1 MVRIWNSIDAHLK
14 NGSIVIRFR
23 GKTISLDS
31 TAPLQT
37 DIAFISHAHY
47 DHLPRRVSST
57 VLASNETVELA
68 RIRGLPI
75 KSHINKAESLKL
87 IDSGHILGSRALLV
101 DDDLLYTG
109 DFAGRPR
116 AFLSKLISVKCKT
129 LIVEATY
136 GKPGIVFPSV
146 AKVMGAAMD
155 SISRAYELGNGIVLE
170 GYTLGKAQLLNYM
183 FQTWRPIFVHPKIEA
198 VNQIYRK
205 FGVAIPMPDKVVDD
219 IGGLIHKGP
228 FVFIAPMNIHLRS
241 DVPMIKFTGWAHNAS
256 RSSLPLSDHA
266 DFQELITY
274 IKKANPERILTI
286 YGFDR
291 GLAEELR
298 RQGFYAKSVSDL
310 QTDILDYT

>member
-1 MVRIWNSIDAHLK
+1 MVRIWNSIDAHFM
-14 NGSIVIRFR
+14 NGSIVIRSKGR
-23 GKTISLDS
+23 TISLDS
-31 TAPLQT
+31 TAPLQA

-129 LIVEATY
+129 LIIEATY

-155 SISRAYELGNGIVLE
+155 SISSAYELGKGI
-170 GYTLGKAQLLNYM
+170 
-183 FQTWRPIFVHPKIEA
+183 
-198 VNQIYRK
+198 
-205 FGVAIPMPDKVVDD
+205 
-219 IGGLIHKGP
+219 
-228 FVFIAPMNIHLRS
+228 
-241 DVPMIKFTGWAHNAS
+241 
-256 RSSLPLSDHA
+256 
-266 DFQELITY
+266 
-274 IKKANPERILTI
+274 
-286 YGFDR
+286 
-291 GLAEELR
+291 
-298 RQGFYAKSVSDL
+298 
-310 QTDILDYT
+310 